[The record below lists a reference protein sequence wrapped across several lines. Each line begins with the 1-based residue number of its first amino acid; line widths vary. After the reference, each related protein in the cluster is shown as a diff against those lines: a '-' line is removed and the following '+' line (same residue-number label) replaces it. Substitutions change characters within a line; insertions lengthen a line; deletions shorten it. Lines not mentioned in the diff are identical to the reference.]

1 MGLLISGMSVGGV
14 LGAAGATAVVR
25 RWGTGRGLLLSEL
38 CTAPF
43 GLLIPLAA
51 PGPRLLLVV
60 VGGIVVGA
68 GVVCGNV
75 IKGSWRQ
82 AYCPAHLL
90 GRVVVGMQF
99 LIYGTIPLGARV
111 GGLLATALGV
121 RPSLWILLAC
131 FALAPTVLL
140 TGPVR
145 RHGQLPVRSM
155 AAGFETALALRS

>member
-1 MGLLISGMSVGGV
+1 MSER
-14 LGAAGATAVVR
+14 A
-25 RWGTGRGLLLSEL
+25 RGLLLSEL

-82 AYCPAHLL
+82 AYCPEQLL
-90 GRVVVGMQF
+90 GRVVVSMQF
-99 LIYGTIPLGARV
+99 LNYGTMPLGALV
-111 GGLLATALGV
+111 GGLLASAMGV
-121 RPSLWILLAC
+121 RASLWVLLGC
-131 FALAPTVLL
+131 VALAPMVLL

-145 RHGQLPVRSM
+145 RHGQLPVRSI
-155 AAGFETALALRS
+155 AAGLA